1 MKAAIRDQALLL
13 ALRIWCLS
21 VDVRIWFAT
30 PSQWFKRG
38 ASK

>member
-13 ALRIWCLS
+13 ALRIWLT
-21 VDVRIWFAT
+21 T

-38 ASK
+38 ANK